1 MSYCICDNKD
11 GCNSSTKLRNDFI
24 LSYKW
29 IFVIFS
35 LLFKTIQLEL
45 QELNTKIAVGRM
57 EEAKAVYTLA
67 QITTPPSSQEH
78 DEHILTEEDIKANPE
93 LAEQGLKVGDVIGI
107 PKIKTNIKDNGTSKS
122 S

>member
-1 MSYCICDNKD
+1 MENKETTP
-11 GCNSSTKLRNDFI
+11 SKETMLAWMKEQI
-24 LSYKW
+24 E
-29 IFVIFS
+29 
-35 LLFKTIQLEL
+35 FKTIQLEL

>member
-1 MSYCICDNKD
+1 MENKEITP
-11 GCNSSTKLRNDFI
+11 SKETMLAWMKEQI
-24 LSYKW
+24 E
-29 IFVIFS
+29 
-35 LLFKTIQLEL
+35 FKTIQLEL